1 MITDKFGFYEVGNRK
16 TFSKIEAIEWAD
28 GNTEKI
34 KWDFNNSV
42 FSLYDWKK
50 EPEKDVN
57 YFYDERAIQ
66 LRNSYDY
73 IILFY
78 SSGFDSHNI
87 LKTFIDNKI
96 LIDEIV
102 TIIPKKDIF
111 SEMTYEY
118 QNFTKLKLSKYS
130 TELIN
135 TKITVLEYADNFLQL
150 MGDITEDDL
159 LYGTNNRYAPNHII
173 RQKLCDI
180 MPQHRQMAEN
190 GKKVCYLYGMDKP
203 TISYRGGKFYSTF
216 KDVIVSNIVLPKTQ
230 ANLNFEIN
238 TEFFYWAPECVPMII
253 KQSHLLNK
261 YYKQMGNDIFK
272 STILK
277 REDLVEFQNKN
288 QWTNLTIYPR
298 CKRDLGLGYFND
310 KFYHQN
316 VEGIFS
322 DTQSMENNQVYPI
335 MGYRDAWLYTSN
347 TEAAVKLRKITDHV
361 RTFSTWFNSN
371 NPKYSQIKSIS
382 NYYALS

>member
-1 MITDKFGFYEVGNRK
+1 
-16 TFSKIEAIEWAD
+16 
-28 GNTEKI
+28 
-34 KWDFNNSV
+34 
-42 FSLYDWKK
+42 
-50 EPEKDVN
+50 
-57 YFYDERAIQ
+57 
-66 LRNSYDY
+66 
-73 IILFY
+73 
-78 SSGFDSHNI
+78 
-87 LKTFIDNKI
+87 
-96 LIDEIV
+96 
-102 TIIPKKDIF
+102 
-111 SEMTYEY
+111 MTYEY